1 MAKNTSK
8 GVSYRSTARQ
18 RDGHTSGIVPSLLA
32 IFFLSR
38 LVVTMAPSCLFQCP
52 RIPYLF
58 QTFIRL
64 GLPFVGNAVHCCTSA
79 TNRQCWLSC
88 THCCRCCSGMLV
100 AVSDASLP
108 SRCVPLTFTP
118 FIHSSAHDCCHCQL
132 SSLLPR
138 LLLCCFLRLSR
149 YFIHQLFCC
158 LTAGAPGPPAAV
170 ASAVLQVLLIHRS
183 AAVAVLYSHYYLT
196 VGHRPH
202 RPFVLSRFLP

>member
-1 MAKNTSK
+1 M
-8 GVSYRSTARQ
+8 
-18 RDGHTSGIVPSLLA
+18 
-32 IFFLSR
+32 
-38 LVVTMAPSCLFQCP
+38 
-52 RIPYLF
+52 
-58 QTFIRL
+58 
-64 GLPFVGNAVHCCTSA
+64 GNAVHCCTSA

-183 AAVAVLYSHYYLT
+183 AAVVLYSLFSILT
-196 VGHRPH
+196 LLPDCRAPPTQAFCFTAVLTLLYFRYVLFTLTYVIQS
-202 RPFVLSRFLP
+202 PFIFNICSTLPTS